1 MQIPSRSLPLLQ
13 VLMLGLA
20 VSVAAWPVIPPAW
33 AQPAEQKRP
42 VISPAP
48 TTPQEVLS
56 QQSPAPPIV
65 QGEGQIPFGMGDE
78 IGKQSLGTMEI
89 DLHSMFTLPLAT
101 VLGAALALRPRR
113 RGTPKRSSQVVQ
125 TQIILAIIG
134 ALVMLVVG
142 NSLARAF
149 GVVGAAGLVRYRA
162 KIDDPKDA
170 GVMLT
175 TLAVGLSCGIGLYGL
190 AMFATVFLMAVLWVI
205 ESFEPSARQE
215 FILEVRAKEAQKL
228 QPKIES
234 LLRRRRVK
242 YELREAKPD
251 EFSYRVEMP
260 MDVKTDTIS
269 AEIIA
274 LDPDPGTGVEWK
286 TEKKKAA

>member
-1 MQIPSRSLPLLQ
+1 MNVSLRPSAVLALALSLT
-13 VLMLGLA
+13 VNLA
-20 VSVAAWPVIPPAW
+20 VAPLIGVGW
-33 AQPAEQKRP
+33 AQETKQAQPTLT
-42 VISPAP
+42 PAP
-48 TTPQEVLS
+48 TNAQ
-56 QQSPAPPIV
+56 PPTSNPNPLDP
-65 QGEGQIPFGMGDE
+65 GAIPFGVGDE

-89 DLHSMFTLPLAT
+89 DLHSMFSLPLAT

-113 RGTPKRSSQVVQ
+113 RGTPQRSSQVVQ

-190 AMFATVFLMAVLWVI
+190 AMFAAVFLMGVLWVI

-215 FILEVRAKEAQKL
+215 FILEVKAKEAQKL

-242 YELREAKPD
+242 YELREAGPE

-260 MDVKTDTIS
+260 MDVKTDSIS